1 MKMINKRAVRF
12 LTASA
17 VALSMAAASISAHA
31 EEMLRPYINM
41 MDGAGDFSATIDK
54 ARSSLQA
61 GGFTVAGEYSP
72 YDGTHIIVV
81 TNDELKSNAAK
92 SEMGGFGAIQRVS
105 ITKVNG
111 NVQVSSTN
119 PRYMGNVYR
128 MASDLSGVA
137 QQLTTAL
144 GGSGKEFGTA
154 KGHSADDLR
163 EYHYKIM
170 MPYFDDPYELAEF
183 DSQEEAIKVVEAG
196 LAAKKGGAS
205 KVYRVDIPGK
215 EETVFGVAMSGP
227 GDNECS
233 GDKYI
238 MDRIDGEQLR
248 GTAHLPYEMLVSEGK
263 VLSLHPKFRIAL
275 SFPDLS
281 MMAGDYTFFNIMCA
295 PGAIEDVFLAVVG
308 EK

>member
-1 MKMINKRAVRF
+1 MKMINRKVTRF

-17 VALSMAAASISAHA
+17 VALSMAAASIAAHA
-31 EEMLRPYINM
+31 EDMLRPYINM
-41 MDGAGDFSATIDK
+41 MDGAGDYSATVDK

-61 GGFTVAGEYSP
+61 GGFTIAGEYSP
-72 YDGTHIIVV
+72 YDGVHIIAV

-92 SEMGGFGAIQRVS
+92 SEMGGFGAIQRVA

-111 NVQVSSTN
+111 NVQISSTN
-119 PRYMGNVYR
+119 PRYMANVYR
-128 MASDLSGVA
+128 MAGDLSGVTT
-137 QQLTTAL
+137 QLTTAL

-163 EYHYKIM
+163 KYHYKIM

-183 DSQEEAIKVVEAG
+183 DSQEEAIKAVEDG

-205 KVYRVDIPGK
+205 KVYRIDIPGK
-215 EETVFGVAMSGP
+215 QESVIGVAMSGA
-227 GDNECS
+227 GIECS

-238 MDRIDGEQLR
+238 MDRIDGEALR
-248 GTAHLPYEMLVSEGK
+248 GTPHLPYEMLVSEGK
-263 VLSLHPKFRIAL
+263 VLSLHPKFRIAQ

-295 PGAIEDVFLAVVG
+295 PGAIEDVFLMVVG
-308 EK
+308 EN